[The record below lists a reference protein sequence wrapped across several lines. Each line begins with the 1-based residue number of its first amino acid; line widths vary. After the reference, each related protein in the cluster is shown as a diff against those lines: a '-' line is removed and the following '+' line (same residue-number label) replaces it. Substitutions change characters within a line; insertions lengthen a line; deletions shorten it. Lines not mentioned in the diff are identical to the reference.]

1 MTRIEVLRPIAADPA
16 SVALLLADPS
26 GGELWPGVH
35 AVPPQRTA
43 TAFVAVLRLGEGD
56 GGVAATLSLG
66 YADSRDGVRA
76 TRASLRMAVDG
87 EAGRAAVLR
96 EHAAAFL
103 DRLASAAEARSY
115 AA

>member
-26 GGELWPGVH
+26 GCELWPGVH

-56 GGVAATLSLG
+56 GAVAATLSLG

-76 TRASLRMAVDG
+76 TRAALRIVVDDEGRGG
-87 EAGRAAVLR
+87 ELR
-96 EHAAAFL
+96 VSAMQFL
-103 DRLASAAEARSY
+103 DRLATAAEARSY

>member
-1 MTRIEVLRPIAADPA
+1 MTRIEVLQPIAADPA

-26 GGELWPGVH
+26 GCDLWPGVH

-43 TAFVAVLRLGEGD
+43 TAFVAVIRLGD
-56 GGVAATLSLG
+56 GADAVAATLTLG

-76 TRASLRMAVDG
+76 TRAALRVNVDEESSAAVVRT
-87 EAGRAAVLR
+87 EAGR
-96 EHAAAFL
+96 FL
-103 DRLASAAEARSY
+103 DRLAAAAEARSY